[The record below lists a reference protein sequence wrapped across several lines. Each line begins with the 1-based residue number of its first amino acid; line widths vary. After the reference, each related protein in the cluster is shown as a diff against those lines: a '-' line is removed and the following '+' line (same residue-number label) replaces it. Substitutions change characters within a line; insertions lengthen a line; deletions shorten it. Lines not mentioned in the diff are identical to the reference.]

1 MLTVEKYGPKAYKIF
16 IVMKRIYWE
25 LIQYKNIL
33 LKEEKFDN
41 LMISKETLSLTY
53 VEKDYEYAFIS
64 FIPLSQ
70 LK

>member
-1 MLTVEKYGPKAYKIF
+1 
-16 IVMKRIYWE
+16 
-25 LIQYKNIL
+25 
-33 LKEEKFDN
+33 
-41 LMISKETLSLTY
+41 MISKETLSLTY